1 MDSVNFSGL
10 LETCIPHL
18 RAYARSLTRNSD
30 AADDL
35 VQDAL
40 VRGWAARQQFAP
52 GTNFKAWMFTILRNH
67 FLSER
72 RRDRQDARPIDDIVD
87 ARLTCAP
94 SQDVVIHFDDMT
106 RAFWQLS
113 PHHREILMFIG
124 AMGLSYEETAGI
136 IGCAVG
142 TVRSRLSRARF
153 ELQTLLDRGPAAGNA
168 RRRSARSTE
177 DFMQVLNALQNQ
189 RAHGA
194 RHPHAAELEPVRRH
208 A

>member
-40 VRGWAARQQFAP
+40 MRGWAARQQFAP

-87 ARLTCAP
+87 VRLTCAP
-94 SQDVVIHFDDMT
+94 SQDVVIHFDDMA

-153 ELQTLLDRGPAAGNA
+153 ELQALLDKGPAAGNT
-168 RRRSARSTE
+168 RRCSARSTE
-177 DFMQVLNALQNQ
+177 DFMQALSALQS
-189 RAHGA
+189 RHAVGDGRMGA
-194 RHPHAAELEPVRRH
+194 EPLRRH